1 MLISKDI
8 KVIAVDKKQVLI
20 RLSDAEYDWLECH
33 CNELGISKPQFILSL
48 LKAEMPSSKGIS
60 NDITDD
66 ISASDSASKDEL
78 EQKVNDIESA
88 IKDDIN
94 ALSVSLSLMNSDL
107 GIVKGLVG
115 DNRLAIDDIGTDLS
129 NIKGVNV
136 DILQRLAIVEQWINT
151 RPKRGRPPKSV

>member
-94 ALSVSLSLMNSDL
+94 ALSVSLSVMNNDL
-107 GIVKGLVG
+107 GIVKETVSSV
-115 DNRLAIDDIGTDLS
+115 NQEVKDI
-129 NIKGVNV
+129 K
-136 DILQRLAIVEQWINT
+136 DINSDIIQRLLAVEEWIAT
-151 RPKRGRPPKSV
+151 RPKRGRPPKVG